1 MALAYAKYMK
11 MVVLMSQGIIKTLK
25 NDMKDKP
32 VNPHDTVEYNSYDSN
47 NEGCMLSECE
57 KCKTSNLHLEDFD
70 EDESENEESYSDS
83 IYYKN
88 SAKICFYKWGCKDGK
103 ALKQ

>member
-25 NDMKDKP
+25 NDMKDEP
-32 VNPHDTVEYNSYDSN
+32 VNPHDIVEYNSYDSN

-57 KCKTSNLHLEDFD
+57 KCKL
-70 EDESENEESYSDS
+70 
-83 IYYKN
+83 
-88 SAKICFYKWGCKDGK
+88 
-103 ALKQ
+103 